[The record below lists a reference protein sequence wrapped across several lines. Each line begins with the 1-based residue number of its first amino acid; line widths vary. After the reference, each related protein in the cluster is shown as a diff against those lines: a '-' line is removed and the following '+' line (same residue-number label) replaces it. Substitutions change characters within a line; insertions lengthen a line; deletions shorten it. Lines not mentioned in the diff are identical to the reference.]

1 MTSSVATTK
10 LAARRLT
17 SHSQGATAVSSKSLM
32 SKASRRSGVAKPPK
46 LRQWQ
51 SPAACTVRLLF
62 GVSARSAAITAAAP
76 RRKVKGV
83 GFMRA

>member
-1 MTSSVATTK
+1 MATTK
-10 LAARRLT
+10 LVARRFR
-17 SHSQGATAVSSKSLM
+17 SHSHGATAVSSKSLM

-51 SPAACTVRLLF
+51 SPAACTIWPLT
-62 GVSARSAAITAAAP
+62 GVAARSAAITAAAP

-83 GFMRA
+83 AFMRA